1 MIAEGYDEAVRERP
15 PFMAEP
21 DILASESADPVA
33 STEVEQMS
41 AEELLLQG
49 AGRDLRPDTI
59 TPAPDITS
67 SEAAV
72 IEHTGAALEE
82 ERPGMLADALDE
94 IEEPTVRE
102 ALGDAEGGG
111 DDSISPRSGF
121 ADEAS
126 APEVQS
132 SSEPTLAG
140 EGSTATDEDVAED
153 ESENAPGNVE

>member
-1 MIAEGYDEAVRERP
+1 
-15 PFMAEP
+15 MAEA

-41 AEELLLQG
+41 AEQLLLQG

-67 SEAAV
+67 TEAAV

-82 ERPGMLADALDE
+82 ERPGTLADAFDE
-94 IEEPTVRE
+94 IGGPTVRE
-102 ALGDAEGGG
+102 DEEGVDEGVG
-111 DDSISPRSGF
+111 DDTLSPRADF
-121 ADEAS
+121 ASEAS

-132 SSEPTLAG
+132 SSEPSIASEG
-140 EGSTATDEDVAED
+140 ETATDEDVAED
-153 ESENAPGNVE
+153 ESDNAPGNVS